1 MNDTAAIVVTYNRCE
16 MLKQNIA
23 CLLNQ
28 KDAVCDIYVIDN
40 ASEDRTR
47 ETVQSFRDERIHYF
61 NTGANLG
68 GAGGFECGVRQAVRD
83 GYKYVWLMDDDTLPH
98 DTALYEFFRADA
110 ELKGDWGALNS
121 AAYWVDGSVDNMAR
135 VKTGLFS
142 RVSDEAVNS
151 GRLVKLAGCSFV
163 SLLVKAEVVRDV
175 GLPIGEYFIWTDD
188 LEYTG
193 RIARKYSIYLVSR
206 SKVTHA
212 RKENMRVN
220 FAHESPDRID
230 RYRYIY
236 RNDVH
241 CYKQYGVKGWVYLAV
256 KFTYTVVNILLRSK
270 GSRWAKIRV
279 VLEGFREGFRFK
291 PKVNYVNS

>member
-1 MNDTAAIVVTYNRCE
+1 MNDTAAVVVTHDRCD
-16 MLKQNIA
+16 MLRQNIA

-28 KDAVCDIYVIDN
+28 RDAVCDVYVIDN
-40 ASEDRTR
+40 ASEDLTR
-47 ETVQSFRDERIHYF
+47 ETVESFMDERIHYF

-68 GAGGFECGVRQAVRD
+68 GAGGFEWGVCQAVRD
-83 GYKYVWLMDDDTLPH
+83 GYKYVWLMDDDTLPS
-98 DTALYEFFRADA
+98 DTALCEFFRAD
-110 ELKGDWGALNS
+110 EKLKGDWGALNS

-135 VKTGLFS
+135 AKTGLFS
-142 RVSDEAVNS
+142 RVSDAAAKS
-151 GRLVKLAGCSFV
+151 GGLVRLAGCSFV
-163 SLLVKAEVVRDV
+163 SLLVKSEVVRDV

-193 RIARKYSIYLVSR
+193 RIARKYKLWLVTG

-220 FAHESPDRID
+220 FARERPDRIE

-241 CYKQYGVKGWVYLAV
+241 CYKQYGVKGYAYLAV
-256 KFTYTVVNILLRSK
+256 KFMYTVMNILLRSK

-279 VLEGFREGFRFK
+279 VLAGFREGFRFRPAVK
-291 PKVNYVNS
+291 FVDS